1 MLNTSKYISTNSII
15 ESLARDADYD
25 NVSIGDLLE
34 WIWEV
39 ISYMN
44 IPMYYTEATT
54 TIEIDNYRGRL
65 PFNFYKE
72 TQIRDTY
79 SEVPYIKTTNIFYH
93 IPDKDSINDVQAHIN
108 VDGGTEELSTSNLSS
123 NKRIIQREFNIR
135 DGWIYVEFETGD
147 LEMAYK
153 AYPLDESGFP
163 LIPEDAKFMRAIKTF
178 LIKNLDYKAW
188 RKGIIPKDIYQDSE
202 QNYYY
207 AVAAAQSHSNMPDL
221 ATLETIRRFS
231 SLMVSDPNQYAKS
244 FKHLNK

>member
-93 IPDKDSINDVQAHIN
+93 IPDKDSITDVQAHIN

-123 NKRIIQREFNIR
+123 NKR
-135 DGWIYVEFETGD
+135 
-147 LEMAYK
+147 
-153 AYPLDESGFP
+153 
-163 LIPEDAKFMRAIKTF
+163 
-178 LIKNLDYKAW
+178 
-188 RKGIIPKDIYQDSE
+188 SE
-202 QNYYY
+202 
-207 AVAAAQSHSNMPDL
+207 
-221 ATLETIRRFS
+221 ERRVGKECP
-231 SLMVSDPNQYAKS
+231 M
-244 FKHLNK
+244 